1 MLRAHLHSPGIWEPG
16 TGISW
21 CGKSYYERGAGTMEV
36 PKAPACMK
44 AREKPINPGGSSC
57 LTPGIVGF
65 QKEREKLFF
74 FFKEG
79 GKSC

>member
-1 MLRAHLHSPGIWEPG
+1 
-16 TGISW
+16 
-21 CGKSYYERGAGTMEV
+21 MEV